1 MHAMMRM
8 KPVVNNNEWFYIKTI
23 YVNMNIAYTLS
34 YALDSS
40 FLGHIFVS

>member
-1 MHAMMRM
+1 MQAMIRM
-8 KPVVNNNEWFYIKTI
+8 KLIVNNNKWFYIKPI

-40 FLGHIFVS
+40 FLGHFIVS